1 MNLPNKLTLLRML
14 LVPVIGIV
22 YYFSLQQHGLNF
34 LAVVAAVLFV
44 AAAFTDLLD
53 GAIARKRNSV
63 TLFGKFMD
71 PIADKLLVTVVMVLL
86 TAEGALNPLVTGVF
100 IAREFIISGFRL
112 IAAADGVVIAAGS
125 SGKLKT
131 IVQDVMVV
139 VLMLKNWPFSLINV
153 PVDDIL
159 IYVALLLTVYSL
171 CEYLYVNR
179 SLLKSIMKDT
189 K

>member
-1 MNLPNKLTLLRML
+1 MNLPNKLTLLRMF
-14 LVPVIGIV
+14 LVPVVGIV
-22 YYFSLQQHGLNF
+22 YYFSIIQGELNF
-34 LAVVAAVLFV
+34 LAFV
-44 AAAFTDLLD
+44 AAALFIIAAVTDLLD
-53 GAIARKRNSV
+53 GAIARKNNTV

-71 PIADKLLVTVVMVLL
+71 PIADKLLVTVVMILL
-86 TAEGALNPLVTGVF
+86 TAEGALNPLITGIF

-139 VLMLKNWPFSLINV
+139 VLMIKNWPFSLINL

-159 IYVALLLTVYSL
+159 VYVALLLTVYSL
-171 CEYLYVNR
+171 AEYLYVNR